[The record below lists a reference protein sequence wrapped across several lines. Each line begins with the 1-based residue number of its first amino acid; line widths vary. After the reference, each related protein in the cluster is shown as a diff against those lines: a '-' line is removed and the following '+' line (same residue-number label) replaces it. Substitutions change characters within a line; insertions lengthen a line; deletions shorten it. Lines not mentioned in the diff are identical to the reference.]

1 MEVEGAIKEVP
12 FKLVPGGGVGISHGG
27 CGGSEE
33 ELLRAERAASEED
46 LRQEAWHTWRSYR
59 IIVTLEPL
67 ERMCE
72 KSGEELGRPDYGRAL

>member
-33 ELLRAERAASEED
+33 ELLRAERAV
-46 LRQEAWHTWRSYR
+46 RKT
-59 IIVTLEPL
+59 
-67 ERMCE
+67 
-72 KSGEELGRPDYGRAL
+72 